1 MDGSTQCLRILVV
14 DDDRDAAQ
22 ALAKLLPFIRRVR
35 RTIAVAFDG
44 QQAVALACSPP
55 VPPDVII
62 LDMELPGMN
71 GFDTAAAIH
80 VRLRDRTPHLIAVS
94 GNVKYVRLAASA
106 GVFNHALHK
115 PVDVDELAHL
125 LDGSIPQD

>member
-1 MDGSTQCLRILVV
+1 LRILVV

-22 ALAKLLPFIRRVR
+22 ALAQLLPFISRVR
-35 RTIAVAFDG
+35 RAIAVAFDG

-55 VPPDVII
+55 APPDVIV
-62 LDMELPGMN
+62 LDMEMPGMN

-94 GNVKYVRLAASA
+94 GNMKYVRLAASA